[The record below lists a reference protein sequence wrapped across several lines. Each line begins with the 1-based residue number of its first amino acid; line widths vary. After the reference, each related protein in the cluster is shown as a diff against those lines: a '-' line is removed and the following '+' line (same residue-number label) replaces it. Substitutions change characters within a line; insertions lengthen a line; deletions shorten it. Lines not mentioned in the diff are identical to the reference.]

1 MTKRDETSKG
11 KIFSFF
17 RPLSPPQCNEER
29 TTKIQKINH
38 NSHKEAS
45 TSTTQVVELQDVNTS
60 NAQEVE
66 TSNAQ
71 EVETSNAQDVEFH
84 EIDVDFNPQEEEFQ
98 EIDLNSS
105 NPQGVEPQ
113 GIDGLFIAR
122 LEAPLINEVKWG
134 TYLLKLLCSINRI
147 ESEAKD
153 HERFEGN
160 WLSSKGHGEVQK
172 LELVGTCLKP

>member
-11 KIFSFF
+11 KIFSLFC
-17 RPLSPPQCNEER
+17 PLSQPQCNEER

-60 NAQEVE
+60 NAQEVDTSNAKEVE

-71 EVETSNAQDVEFH
+71 EVETSNAKEIETSNAQEVEFH

-113 GIDGLFIAR
+113 GID
-122 LEAPLINEVKWG
+122 V
-134 TYLLKLLCSINRI
+134 TTS
-147 ESEAKD
+147 
-153 HERFEGN
+153 FE
-160 WLSSKGHGEVQK
+160 
-172 LELVGTCLKP
+172 